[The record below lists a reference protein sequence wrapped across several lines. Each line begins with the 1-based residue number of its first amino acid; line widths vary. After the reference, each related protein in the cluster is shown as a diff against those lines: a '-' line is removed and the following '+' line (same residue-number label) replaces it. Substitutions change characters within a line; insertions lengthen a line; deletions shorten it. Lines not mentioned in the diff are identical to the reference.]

1 MQPWINHFK
10 KTKMRNDSSKN
21 KQIAFYGKQNHAL
34 DTSKQ
39 NQHNIFFSTVFQT
52 ENGENKKK
60 KLWYMIIGKCNWFE
74 SHKHLKCRSCV
85 NGKYLFYTIQDS
97 HM

>member
-1 MQPWINHFK
+1 
-10 KTKMRNDSSKN
+10 MRNILQKN

-39 NQHNIFFSTVFQT
+39 NQHNICLSTVFQT

-60 KLWYMIIGKCNWFE
+60 TLIYDNW
-74 SHKHLKCRSCV
+74 KMQL
-85 NGKYLFYTIQDS
+85 I
-97 HM
+97 